1 MEKIDLDIPGQ
12 VHTDADSKTGIG
24 KALRYWVTAL
34 ALLGGLVLV
43 ALVLLSVVSIGGRVL
58 FSKPIQGDYEL
69 AQMMS
74 AMAVSLFLPYCHF
87 QRAHVMVDFFTAK
100 ASARFKHWLDAF
112 AGLLFTIVAG
122 VFAKQIFIGMTDG
135 QDSGETSMLLSVPMW
150 WPYTALVLAFATLCV
165 TALYFTLLDVGRI
178 LKASR

>member
-12 VHTDADSKTGIG
+12 VNTNSGTQTGIG

-43 ALVLLSVVSIGGRVL
+43 ALVLMSVASIIGRVL

-100 ASARFKHWLDAF
+100 ASTRFKHWLDAF

-122 VFAKQIFIGMTDG
+122 VFARQLFIGMIDG
-135 QDSGETSMLLSVPMW
+135 QNSGETSMLLSVPMW
-150 WPYTALVLAFATLCV
+150 CPYTALVLAFGTLCV
-165 TALYFTLLDVGRI
+165 TALYFTLLNSAHG
-178 LKASR
+178 LKGSP

>member
-12 VHTDADSKTGIG
+12 VSADVDTHSGFG
-24 KALRYWVTAL
+24 NALRYWVTAL

-43 ALVLLSVVSIGGRVL
+43 ALTVVSVISIAGRVM

-87 QRAHVMVDFFTAK
+87 RRAHVMVDFFTTK
-100 ASARFKHWLDAF
+100 ASSRFKHLLDAF
-112 AGLLFTIVAG
+112 AGLLFTVVAG
-122 VFAKQIFIGMTDG
+122 VFAKQLFIGMLDG
-135 QDSGETSMLLSVPMW
+135 QNSGETSMLLSIPMW

-165 TALYFTLLDVGRI
+165 TALYFTLRDVALGWGDR
-178 LKASR
+178 K

>member
-12 VHTDADSKTGIG
+12 VHTDADPQTGIG
-24 KALRYWVTAL
+24 NALRYWVTAL

-43 ALVLLSVVSIGGRVL
+43 ALVLMSVASIIGRVL

-69 AQMMS
+69 AQMMA

-100 ASARFKHWLDAF
+100 ASKRFKHWLDAF

-178 LKASR
+178 LKDSQ